1 MDRKKI
7 LGIVNIPILIII
19 FLVALAGIGSVTFFR
34 DQTIENLTQSF
45 NFTPEPT
52 PNLIPT
58 PVTTSSSIPTVKP
71 EQQPTPTPQP
81 QSPPQVGPSGE
92 RRIIIALYK
101 LSYST
106 GETISAIISNDTPRT
121 IYAVQGPSGGS
132 YCRILMIEQKKEN
145 DWQETGICGSAM
157 KDMAVA
163 ISTGSIT
170 ETFKFQNSIGNPSSL
185 SSGTYRFRLDYY
197 DSDPLWTSNSDKKK
211 VYSQEFQIL

>member
-7 LGIVNIPILIII
+7 LGIVNIPILITI
-19 FLVALAGIGSVTFFR
+19 FLVALAGIGGVTFFR
-34 DQTIENLTQSF
+34 DQTTENLTQPF

-52 PNLIPT
+52 PSLIPT
-58 PVTTSSSIPTVKP
+58 PTPSSTPTVKP
-71 EQQPTPTPQP
+71 EQQPTPTPPP
-81 QSPPQVGPSGE
+81 QSSPLVGPSGE

-145 DWQETGICGSAM
+145 NWQETGICGSAM
-157 KDMAVA
+157 PDKAVE
-163 ISTGSIT
+163 IRMVGSIT
-170 ETFKFQNSIGNPSSL
+170 EVFSFPNSIGNPSSL
-185 SSGTYRFRLDYY
+185 PSGTYRFRLDYY
-197 DSDPLWTSNSDKKK
+197 ESDPMWTNNPQKKK